1 MSSPNLRVIRND
13 EQLQFA
19 PVDTGGRWEE
29 RGLCRQ
35 VDSEIFFPDK
45 GESTRPAKSICARCE
60 VRTEC
65 LETAMRRNEAF
76 GVWGGLSERERRA
89 LKRRAA

>member
-1 MSSPNLRVIRND
+1 MRND
-13 EQLQFA
+13 EALQVA
-19 PVDTGGRWEE
+19 PVDTGGRWED

-35 VDSEIFFPDK
+35 VDPEIFFPDK

-60 VRTEC
+60 VQTEC
-65 LETAMRRNEAF
+65 REAAMQRMEPF

-89 LKRRAA
+89 IKRRAA